1 MDYRREKE
9 FIDDFEKAYTKYIEL
24 PMENEIRKLILDSS
38 FEVRGTIN
46 PQIIFPNDFRKEL
59 TKIAESWE
67 LGTEKLFLDY
77 LNDVDKEVL
86 NSFQRELKRL
96 LPKQFRYKRT
106 EYKFKYN
113 KLLKKVGDKWRSA
126 IILNE
131 FASKWY
137 TRKYYNDG
145 LSLSDR
151 VWKYAN
157 ESAQKIQNQIALNLR
172 LGNSALNTARQIQ
185 EANEQIVRIP
195 KYLQKQIDL
204 LDNKN
209 LASNLIDSYVK
220 KTLHYNAMR
229 VARTEINNAWKG
241 SYKEKMDQLD
251 FVENVKWNLSR
262 SHKDPCVCETYASQ
276 DLYGLGSGVY
286 PKNAVPHNGLSAHPN
301 CLCNVTMILSPV
313 GKWIK
318 SQYRK
323 KLGG

>member
-24 PMENEIRKLILDSS
+24 PFENEIRKLILSTNFDKFVRADSS
-38 FEVRGTIN
+38 V
-46 PQIIFPNDFRKEL
+46 IFSNDFRKEL
-59 TKIAESWE
+59 KLLTQGWGK
-67 LGTEKLFLDY
+67 GTEKLFLEY
-77 LNDVDKEVL
+77 LSKADKEVL
-86 NSFQRELKRL
+86 DAFQRELRKL
-96 LPKQFRYKRT
+96 LPKQFRHKYT
-106 EYKFKYN
+106 EYRFQDYT
-113 KLLKKVGDKWRSA
+113 LLKKVGSRWKSA

-137 TRKYYNDG
+137 TRKYYNVG

-151 VWKYAN
+151 VWKHAD
-157 ESAQKIQNQIALNLR
+157 EAAQKIQNQIALNLR
-172 LGNSALNTARQIQ
+172 LGNSALSTAKQIQ
-185 EANEQIVRIP
+185 ATSEQVIKIP

-204 LDNKN
+204 LKDTNIAK
-209 LASNLIDSYVK
+209 SVIDDYVK

-286 PKNAVPHNGLSAHPN
+286 PKNAVPHDGLSAHPN
-301 CLCNVTMILSPV
+301 CLCNITMILSPV
-313 GKWIK
+313 KKWIE
-318 SQYRK
+318 SEYRK
-323 KLGG
+323 S

>member
-1 MDYRREKE
+1 MDIKREKE
-9 FIDDFEKAYTKYIEL
+9 FIDDFEKAYTKYVEI
-24 PMENEIRKLILDSS
+24 PMINEIRKLILDSS

-46 PQIIFPNDFRKEL
+46 PQVIFPNDFRKEL

-86 NSFQRELKRL
+86 DSFQRGLKRL

-113 KLLKKVGDKWRSA
+113 ELLKKVGDKWQSA
-126 IILNE
+126 ITVNE

-185 EANEQIVRIP
+185 EVNEQVIRIP

-209 LASNLIDSYVK
+209 LASNLIDNYVK

-301 CLCNVTMILSPV
+301 CLCNITMILSPV
-313 GKWIK
+313 KKWIE
-318 SQYRK
+318 SEYRK
-323 KLGG
+323 S

>member
-1 MDYRREKE
+1 MDIQREKE
-9 FIDDFEKAYTKYIEL
+9 FIDNFEKAYTKYVEI

-38 FEVRGTIN
+38 FEIRGTIN
-46 PQIIFPNDFRKEL
+46 PQVIFPNDFRKEL
-59 TKIAESWE
+59 TKIAESWG

-86 NSFQRELKRL
+86 DLFQRELKRL
-96 LPKQFRYKRT
+96 LPKQFRYKRA
-106 EYKFKYN
+106 EYKFNYN
-113 KLLKKVGDKWRSA
+113 QLLKKVGDKWRSA
-126 IILNE
+126 IIVNE

-209 LASNLIDSYVK
+209 LASNLIDNYVK

-262 SHKDPCVCETYASQ
+262 SHKEPCNCETYASQ
-276 DLYGLGSGVY
+276 DLYGLGPGIY

-301 CLCNVTMILSPV
+301 CLCNITMILSPV
-313 GKWIK
+313 EKWIE
-318 SQYRK
+318 SEYRK
-323 KLGG
+323 S

>member
-1 MDYRREKE
+1 MDIQREKE
-9 FIDDFEKAYTKYIEL
+9 FIDNFEKAYTKYVEL

-38 FEVRGTIN
+38 FEVRGTVN

-59 TKIAESWE
+59 TKIAESWG

-86 NSFQRELKRL
+86 NSFQKELKRL

-106 EYKFKYN
+106 EYKFNYN
-113 KLLKKVGDKWRSA
+113 NLLKKVGDKWQSA
-126 IILNE
+126 IIVNE

-185 EANEQIVRIP
+185 EANEQVVRIP

-209 LASNLIDSYVK
+209 LASNLIDNYVK

-262 SHKDPCVCETYASQ
+262 SHKEPCNCETYASQ
-276 DLYGLGSGVY
+276 DLYGLGPGVY

-301 CLCNVTMILSPV
+301 CLCNMTMILSPIE
-313 GKWIK
+313 KWIENE
-318 SQYRK
+318 YRK
-323 KLGG
+323 S

>member
-1 MDYRREKE
+1 
-9 FIDDFEKAYTKYIEL
+9 
-24 PMENEIRKLILDSS
+24 MENEIRKLILDSG
-38 FEVRGTIN
+38 FEVRGTVN

-59 TKIAESWE
+59 TKIAESWG
-67 LGTEKLFLDY
+67 LGTKKLFLDY

-113 KLLKKVGDKWRSA
+113 ELLKKVGDKWRSA

-185 EANEQIVRIP
+185 EANEQVIRIP

-209 LASNLIDSYVK
+209 LASNLIDNYVK

-262 SHKDPCVCETYASQ
+262 SHKEPCNCETYASQ
-276 DLYGLGSGVY
+276 DLYGLGPGIY

-301 CLCNVTMILSPV
+301 CLCNITMILSPV
-313 GKWIK
+313 KKWIE
-318 SQYRK
+318 SEYRK
-323 KLGG
+323 S